1 VPLLGHSGRRGRPG
15 QLLASTA
22 LLVGAAGLTAL
33 GLCAGFANASPP
45 AAGGHHPRLSVTPR
59 ALARVGALAPG
70 DQAER
75 TLELRYRGTGR
86 FTAVMLRMRSRN
98 NSVLNSATRPG
109 LQLTIER
116 CSRRWTRKGRTRAYV
131 CRGKHWSVLKA
142 IRVSG
147 ERRLTLRH
155 LSRLPGKTDHLRF
168 TMSLPRTVDNGLQGR
183 ISRMVYRFTGVAAR

>member
-1 VPLLGHSGRRGRPG
+1 
-15 QLLASTA
+15 
-22 LLVGAAGLTAL
+22 
-33 GLCAGFANASPP
+33 
-45 AAGGHHPRLSVTPR
+45 
-59 ALARVGALAPG
+59 
-70 DQAER
+70 
-75 TLELRYRGTGR
+75 
-86 FTAVMLRMRSRN
+86 MRSRN

-116 CSRRWTRKGRTRAYV
+116 CSRRWTRKGRAKAYV

-142 IRVSG
+142 IRVRG

-168 TMSLPRTVDNGLQGR
+168 TMSLPRTAGNELQGR